1 MTAVDIPSPEART
14 GFAQAISVERVLHEA
29 ARQLRLR
36 VGADAVAIALA
47 STDAGPLRLAYQ
59 AGFPHESADLESEL
73 RPDWRDALTGDP
85 TRIVRRSVPEGTR
98 LTAPLCGEATRG
110 CVTVLVDAPE
120 DSPGVDTSEAA
131 LLGLAGEI
139 APAVDR
145 AEAVRR
151 LVGKG
156 RLEASGQVAAG
167 VAHELR
173 NPVFGISSAVQLL
186 RFRVRDDP
194 IVEKNVGRILR
205 EVERLNAM
213 SAALL
218 EYGRVAPLRP
228 QAGDPDEVWDAVL
241 ASQRGTLESRAL
253 VVRRT
258 TAEPRALV
266 AIDAEQLAQLF
277 INVLVNAA
285 EAAPE
290 GSDLV
295 LTSASTPGGGWRCR
309 LHNDGPALATDV
321 LPRVFELFFS
331 TKPERVG
338 IGLPLCER
346 IVEAHGGRIAL
357 GNSPEGGVDL
367 DIVLPPAQR

>member
-1 MTAVDIPSPEART
+1 MTAVDIASPGVRN
-14 GFAQAISVERVLHEA
+14 GLAQAIQVDRVLQEA
-29 ARQLRLR
+29 ARRLR
-36 VGADAVAIALA
+36 QGAGVDAVAIALP
-47 STDAGPLRLAYQ
+47 SSDSGTLRLAYQ
-59 AGFPHESADLESEL
+59 VGFARDGADLEAEL
-73 RPDWRDALTGDP
+73 RPRWREPLFAESGRPVRDRAAEGVLLTVP
-85 TRIVRRSVPEGTR
+85 VR
-98 LTAPLCGEATRG
+98 GETSLGAI
-110 CVTVLVDAPE
+110 TVLLDGSEGSVADETVDA
-120 DSPGVDTSEAA
+120 VLAI
-131 LLGLAGEI
+131 AGEL
-139 APAVDR
+139 ASALDR
-145 AEAVRR
+145 ADAVRR
-151 LVGKG
+151 LVRKG
-156 RLEASGQVAAG
+156 RLEASGEVAAG

-213 SAALL
+213 AAALL
-218 EYGRVAPLRP
+218 EYGRVAPLRVQP
-228 QAGDPDEVWDAVL
+228 GDADEVWDDVL
-241 ASQRGTLESRAL
+241 AAQRGPLESRAL

-258 TAEPRALV
+258 RAEPGTSVAL
-266 AIDAEQLAQLF
+266 DAAQLAQVF
-277 INVLVNAA
+277 TNVLVNAI

-295 LTSASTPGGGWRCR
+295 LTSAVTTTGGWRCR
-309 LHNDGPALATDV
+309 LHNDGTALPPDI

-357 GNSPEGGVDL
+357 ANSPAGGVDL
-367 DIVLPPAQR
+367 EIVLPPAQS